1 MKRKRVAMNMDLN
14 SMRVLKKEKDHRKV
28 EVRVLVVAVA
38 SMMPRLPQAKERV
51 NLSKGGQVDF

>member
-14 SMRVLKKEKDHRKV
+14 SMRVLRKEKDHRKV

-38 SMMPRLPQAKERV
+38 SMMPRLPQAKERE
-51 NLSKGGQVDF
+51 NLSKE

>member
-1 MKRKRVAMNMDLN
+1 MNMDLN

-38 SMMPRLPQAKERV
+38 SMMPRLPQANERVSLSKERWA
-51 NLSKGGQVDF
+51 GQDDF